1 MLHKKTLILSVLCL
15 LFIHSYSQD
24 RVLFKPI
31 TVIFNNVSI
40 DSALNIIENE
50 INFNF
55 TYNSVYTYSEKKIRA
70 HFTQI
75 PLSIILD
82 SLFNN
87 PFLTYKIIDK
97 QLVIYKEE
105 PESDNI
111 SQSITEEIKA
121 ITTLSITGSIVDL
134 RSNNPIPFA
143 AVGFKNSNEGT
154 ISNHDGKFILT
165 YDSTFLNDTLLISH
179 LGYAML
185 TIPVKQLETIHT
197 YKLQQQSISLQ
208 EVIIRSTD
216 PRSLVRQ
223 ALNKR
228 FDNYDMNPFIHRAFY
243 RETIKRNDR
252 YMVYTEALFD
262 IFKSAY
268 RPTIF
273 NDQLKLI
280 KQRKFTDVN
289 SRDTVLFKLHGGLS
303 TSLLLDVLKHP
314 IDFLDEDHI
323 NEYNYFVRDVI
334 LIENKLAYLIE
345 FKPQKETNDM
355 AFRGEIYIDLNTM
368 AIVKVNFNFTRE
380 SIKKLKNSF
389 IIKQSK
395 AIRAHPIE
403 AEYGITYK
411 KHQNGLYYI
420 NHIKGC
426 LRLKVKKKRKLLA
439 SNYETS
445 FEMITTDLNTV
456 DVSRFSRK
464 ETIDSRRVFSELG
477 SRYNAQYWFD
487 ENFIL
492 PEDDLSK
499 ALLRLK
505 QEDLSIQNK

>member
-1 MLHKKTLILSVLCL
+1 MLRKKTIILSVLCL
-15 LFIHSYSQD
+15 LFIHSFSQD

-40 DSALNIIENE
+40 DSALSIIENK

-55 TYNSVYTYSEKKIRA
+55 TYNSAYTNSEKKVNA
-70 HFTQI
+70 NFTRV
-75 PLSIILD
+75 PLSIVLD

-87 PFLTYKIIDK
+87 PFLTYKIIDR
-97 QLVIYKEE
+97 QLVVYKEE
-105 PESDNI
+105 PINNEI
-111 SQSITEEIKA
+111 SPQITEDINA
-121 ITTLSITGSIVDL
+121 ITSRTIKGNIVDL
-134 RSNNPIPFA
+134 RSNKPIPFVA
-143 AVGFKNSNEGT
+143 IGFKNTNTGT
-154 ISNHDGKFILT
+154 ISNLDGKFILT
-165 YDSTFLNDTLLISH
+165 YDHTFQNDTLLISH

-185 TIPVKQLETIHT
+185 TIPVKQLEAIHT
-197 YKLQQQSISLQ
+197 YKLEQQSISLQ

-216 PRSLVRQ
+216 PRTLIRQ
-223 ALNKR
+223 ALDKR

-323 NEYNYFVRDVI
+323 NEYNYYVRDVV
-334 LIENKLAYLIE
+334 LIENNLAYLIE
-345 FKPQKETNDM
+345 FKPQEEANDM
-355 AFRGEIYIDLNTM
+355 AFSGEIYIDLNSM
-368 AIVKVNFNFTRE
+368 AIVRVNFNFTRE

-389 IIKQSK
+389 IVKQSK
-395 AIRAHPIE
+395 AVRAHPVE
-403 AEYGITYK
+403 AEYSITYK
-411 KHQNGLYYI
+411 KNQNGLYYI

-439 SNYETS
+439 SIYETS
-445 FEMITTDLNTV
+445 FEMITTDLNTD
-456 DVSRFSRK
+456 DVTRFSRK
-464 ETIDSRRVFSELG
+464 ETINSRRVFSEL
-477 SRYNAQYWFD
+477 STPYNALYWND
-487 ENFIL
+487 QNFIL
-492 PEDDLSK
+492 PENDLSK
-499 ALLRLK
+499 ALLRFK
-505 QEDLSIQNK
+505 QEDLSIQNN